1 MLSEKQKI
9 EGYLAEKWNLQAGL
23 PSGHPYKSSKPL
35 GQSGLVING
44 IPEKAGSYSV
54 NVTGTNKW
62 GQASEVFNITVLPMT
77 PESQTVE
84 ATQVGST
91 SARLQANIFD
101 LGGADG
107 NLSFI
112 WGTDP
117 SLTSFTET
125 NKSVVSEP
133 GLSSQLLSGL
143 SPSSTYYYQKLSM
156 KLVSPM
162 GIQFPLFLHITGN

>member
-1 MLSEKQKI
+1 MRVNGEVEASNVSGNWRPEALFDRLNGDNQWMAGEVLFYPRVMMLSEKQKI
-9 EGYLAEKWNLQAGL
+9 EGYLAEKWNLQSGL

-35 GQSGLVING
+35 GQAGLVING

-62 GQASEVFNITVLPMT
+62 GQASEVFNITVLPQT
-77 PESQTVE
+77 PETQTVE

-107 NLSFI
+107 NLSLFGVLI
-112 WGTDP
+112 
-117 SLTSFTET
+117 
-125 NKSVVSEP
+125 
-133 GLSSQLLSGL
+133 LL
-143 SPSSTYYYQKLSM
+143 
-156 KLVSPM
+156 
-162 GIQFPLFLHITGN
+162 